1 VPLKIDENLP
11 TSFATPKYL
20 TLTSQKSGVITLIDK
35 SLLPKTALEQADN
48 IFLYE
53 EGQAGPRPGV
63 DWLGTAPSGSD
74 EIIGLDY
81 FDFDGAI
88 HLLSVTNDGKVWRS
102 TDDAT
107 TWTECTGATFTADI
121 AVNMNQ
127 NGGYMYMTNGTD
139 NIVRYDGTTTLQTY
153 TSLAT
158 PGAPSAAETG
168 LATGTAFTYYYKV
181 ARVNEVGFSAASPV
195 NTGTIASNLERT
207 NWNATTDYVTVTTP
221 TASTGQTR
229 WDIYIST
236 DNVDYFYLSS
246 VTAVASATATW
257 VDDGT
262 AIPVPSTLAPT
273 DNTTQGPLVE
283 ELTNVG
289 SRQFGVRDSN
299 NRYRIWFTGAGVSAG
314 AFSSAYDG
322 GYLDWQ
328 EGGKLIPKV
337 VKDYRDGK
345 GTPLATV
352 WCDSADGQGGV
363 LQMSLET
370 LTVGDISVTVPS
382 AYLLPGSRGT
392 PSPGSVVNVLN
403 DYMFYNSQAFYN
415 LGSRAQF
422 LNLLSTDESSANIRP
437 TVKQITKAS
446 ESTIASAYF
455 DAKVYFSVGYGSS
468 TNNNTI
474 VYDTERKAW
483 LPYAF
488 TLGFKKFLRYTTT
501 GGSQKLLC
509 LKPGDSK
516 VSEIST
522 SIRGDYG
529 AAFTSTLKTGLYPI
543 SRNRFEFQWTEQ
555 AELEFSNPTGEVGV
569 ELIGI
574 ERGRGFTSQ
583 GSTTVTSQLTSTG
596 WDTFLWDTTLWD
608 DTSTAIDTFSES
620 SVKRYFRVGR
630 ELNAVQWKVT
640 TNTLD
645 AGYVLRALQTW
656 GTDTNGGLPRSWRL
670 DRI

>member
-1 VPLKIDENLP
+1 MPLAVDENLP
-11 TSFATPKYL
+11 TNFATPKYL
-20 TLTSQKSGVITLIDK
+20 TLTSQKRGVISLIDK
-35 SLLPKTALEQADN
+35 SLLPKDALEQADN

-63 DWLGTAPSGSD
+63 DWFGTSPDDEEILGF
-74 EIIGLDY
+74 DY
-81 FDFDGAI
+81 FDYNGVI
-88 HLLSVTNDGKVWRS
+88 HMVCATNSGKIWRS
-102 TDDAT
+102 TNDAT
-107 TWTECTGATFTADI
+107 TWTECTGATVTADTI
-121 AVNMNQ
+121 VNFNQ
-127 NGGYMYMTNGTD
+127 NGGYLYITNGTD
-139 NIVRYDGTTTLQTY
+139 NIIRYDGSTTLVTY

-168 LATGTAFTYYYKV
+168 LGTGSAFNYYYKV
-181 ARVNEVGFSAASPV
+181 ARVNEVGFSIASPK
-195 NTGTIASNLERT
+195 NTGTVSSNLERT
-207 NWNATTDYVTVTTP
+207 QWDATTNYVTLTTP

-229 WDIYIST
+229 WDIYLST
-236 DNVDYFYLSS
+236 DDVDYYYLSS
-246 VTAVASATATW
+246 VTAVPPSAATW

-273 DNTTQGPLVE
+273 GNTTQGPLVE

-289 SRQFGVRDSN
+289 SRQYGVRDAD
-299 NRYRIWFTGAGVSAG
+299 NRYRIWFTGAGNYAG

-370 LTVGDISVTVPS
+370 LTVGDISITVPS

-392 PSPGSVVNVLN
+392 PAPGSVVNVLN
-403 DYMFYNSQAFYN
+403 DYYFYNSQAFYN

-422 LNLLSTDESSANIRP
+422 LNLLSTDEASANIRP
-437 TVKQITKAS
+437 TVKQISKGC
-446 ESTIASAYF
+446 EPTIASVYH
-455 DAKVYFSVGYGSS
+455 DAKVYFSVGYGSD

-488 TLGFKKFLRYTTT
+488 TMGFKKFLRYTTT

-509 LKPGDSK
+509 LKPGDTK
-516 VSEIST
+516 LSEISS
-522 SIRGDYG
+522 SILGDYG
-529 AAFTSTLKTGLYPI
+529 IAFTSVLKTGLYTTT
-543 SRNRFEFQWTEQ
+543 RNRFEFQWTEE
-555 AELEFSNPTGEVGV
+555 AEIEVSNPVGEIGV

-583 GSTTVTSQLTSTG
+583 GSTTVTSQLTTTG

-608 DTSTAIDTFSES
+608 DTSDALDVFSES
-620 SVKRYFRVGR
+620 SVKRYFRLGR
-630 ELNAVQWKVT
+630 ELNAVQWRIT
-640 TNTLD
+640 TNAVDGDYRMRTM
-645 AGYVLRALQTW
+645 QTS
-656 GTDTNGGLPRSWRL
+656 GTETTGGKPRSWRL
-670 DRI
+670 DRQ